1 MVLAMPRRLSVLI
14 LVVLAVGLCS
24 GCPQARKAEVGSSPR
39 EPLDDLGQMLKSLA
53 DENRKPPR
61 KLAELEEV
69 EPMIPLAAP
78 LLRSGELI
86 YVWGAAYSPGGK
98 KIVAYEKKAESSGG
112 WVLLQDG
119 TVQQMSVNE
128 FASAD
133 KAK

>member
-1 MVLAMPRRLSVLI
+1 MLVMLRRLCGYFFILI
-14 LVVLAVGLCS
+14 VVFSTGCS
-24 GCPQARKAEVGSSPR
+24 QTQKPVANATPR

-53 DENRKPPR
+53 EENRKPPR

-78 LLRSGELI
+78 LIRSGDLV
-86 YVWGAAYSPGGK
+86 YVWGTSYTPGGK
-98 KIVAYEKKAESSGG
+98 KIVAYEQKAPTAGG

-119 TVQQMSVNE
+119 TVQEMSASE
-128 FASAD
+128 FSTTD